1 MGAQIGRV
9 HTDALEVFASVEE
22 ECGGHGQLIR
32 IEVLGNDVAAAM
44 TQLQGLF
51 NGMGDA
57 VERMLFQEPQD
68 LDVFFDPLD
77 TALLFQA
84 SAQQME
90 AFWQFPFRQEKLGR
104 FPISGGSIDG
114 TVEAG
119 NREASHF
126 SMCAA
131 MFVLTGRQVGVD
143 GKDGLSLKFKA
154 EDSSKNPLS
163 KH

>member
-1 MGAQIGRV
+1 
-9 HTDALEVFASVEE
+9 
-22 ECGGHGQLIR
+22 
-32 IEVLGNDVAAAM
+32 
-44 TQLQGLF
+44 
-51 NGMGDA
+51 
-57 VERMLFQEPQD
+57 
-68 LDVFFDPLD
+68 
-77 TALLFQA
+77 
-84 SAQQME
+84 ME

-114 TVEAG
+114 TVKAG
-119 NREASHF
+119 NRKASHF
-126 SMCAA
+126 SICAA